1 MACRYEEQVLSV
13 LIRLNGLKAIG
24 QMTCCCYICPYK
36 KRLNECYEIRGGEN
50 PEQGAEETG
59 GGN

>member
-1 MACRYEEQVLSV
+1 MACRYEERVLSV

-24 QMTCCCYICPYK
+24 QMTCCYICPYK

>member
-1 MACRYEEQVLSV
+1 MA
-13 LIRLNGLKAIG
+13 
-24 QMTCCCYICPYK
+24 CCYICPYK

-50 PEQGAEETG
+50 PEQEAEETG